1 MKWILAL
8 VLPLVKGDVLWQDV
22 CTQADVKS
30 SVWCDITK
38 PHDVRAA
45 AFVAALKTAEKIPI
59 MVNEEFIVLLSS
71 PFRPCCL
78 NISFRATLLT
88 LRKAS
93 ACKQR
98 V

>member
-59 MVNEEFIVLLSS
+59 MVNKNYCFAFKPVSTMLLKYII
-71 PFRPCCL
+71 PCYVINL
-78 NISFRATLLT
+78 A
-88 LRKAS
+88 
-93 ACKQR
+93 
-98 V
+98 

>member
-59 MVNEEFIVLLSS
+59 MVNKELLFCFQARFDHVLKYII
-71 PFRPCCL
+71 PCYVINL
-78 NISFRATLLT
+78 A
-88 LRKAS
+88 
-93 ACKQR
+93 
-98 V
+98 